1 MRQLVKSGKCLL
13 QIIIQQFVMR
23 QYQHPDRDRISLT
36 GVLYGLSDPT
46 RLQIVKM
53 LTTKEEISCGEFCL
67 EMSKSTQSH
76 HFKVLRDTGIMY
88 TRLEGTLHYNSLRR
102 EDLDARFPNLI
113 DAILNALE

>member
-1 MRQLVKSGKCLL
+1 
-13 QIIIQQFVMR
+13 MR

-76 HFKVLRDTGIMY
+76 HFKVLSDTGSMY
-88 TRLEGTLHYNSLRR
+88 TRLEGPLHYNSLRR
-102 EDLDARFPNLI
+102 EDLDARFPNLL
-113 DAILNALE
+113 DAILTALE